1 MKRNDVLMAW
11 VLIQQS
17 YEYLKLFTLVS
28 VNRQSNP
35 TMTVNSIERN
45 ESVDSG
51 SGGWRWIYLAAKVY
65 IYIEIFTKFV
75 NQPD

>member
-1 MKRNDVLMAW
+1 
-11 VLIQQS
+11 
-17 YEYLKLFTLVS
+17 
-28 VNRQSNP
+28 
-35 TMTVNSIERN
+35 MTVNSIERN

-51 SGGWRWIYLAAKVY
+51 SGGWRWIYLAAKVD